1 MTDRLVS
8 YDPRTRQPVGEVA
21 VTSPA
26 EMPAAVER
34 SRKAFEVWSALPFS
48 ERKRLLIA
56 FKKTV
61 LARGEEIAEVVSAET
76 GKPVVDAYPLDVL
89 TALSVIDHYARKAHK
104 YLRPRR
110 AGTWPYISTKAWTT
124 YQPRGV
130 AGVISPWNYPFFL
143 SMIPAV
149 TALAAGCSV
158 VLKPSEKTPLTG
170 QLIGDLATSAGL
182 PPDLVQVVQG
192 EGDVGQ
198 AVVENVDV
206 VAFIGSTAVGRKVA
220 ETAARR
226 LIPAILELGGN
237 DPIVVLEDAN
247 LRQAARAAVW
257 SGMLNGG
264 QTCVSVERVYVVDQV
279 HDRFME
285 ELGTAMK
292 GVQVGGDSSRDIG
305 PMIDRRQAEMVTGL
319 VDDAVAH
326 GARVIHGG
334 RSVESEG
341 GYYYEPT
348 ILADVEHAMPIMQDE
363 TFGPVLAVVRVP
375 DEETAI
381 GLANDSRFGLHA
393 TVWSKDRDRA
403 SRVASR
409 LRSGTVAINDAAV
422 NFVMPTLPFGGIGE
436 SGVGVAFGAEGIR
449 SYCVAQGV
457 TAARFRIPTTAILGA
472 RFPRRRGLAYWKT
485 LARALFRW

>member
-1 MTDRLVS
+1 
-8 YDPRTRQPVGEVA
+8 
-21 VTSPA
+21 
-26 EMPAAVER
+26 
-34 SRKAFEVWSALPFS
+34 
-48 ERKRLLIA
+48 
-56 FKKTV
+56 
-61 LARGEEIAEVVSAET
+61 
-76 GKPVVDAYPLDVL
+76 
-89 TALSVIDHYARKAHK
+89 
-104 YLRPRR
+104 
-110 AGTWPYISTKAWTT
+110 
-124 YQPRGV
+124 
-130 AGVISPWNYPFFL
+130 
-143 SMIPAV
+143 
-149 TALAAGCSV
+149 

-305 PMIDRRQAEMVTGL
+305 PMIDRRQAE
-319 VDDAVAH
+319 
-326 GARVIHGG
+326 
-334 RSVESEG
+334 
-341 GYYYEPT
+341 
-348 ILADVEHAMPIMQDE
+348 
-363 TFGPVLAVVRVP
+363 
-375 DEETAI
+375 
-381 GLANDSRFGLHA
+381 
-393 TVWSKDRDRA
+393 W
-403 SRVASR
+403 
-409 LRSGTVAINDAAV
+409 
-422 NFVMPTLPFGGIGE
+422 
-436 SGVGVAFGAEGIR
+436 
-449 SYCVAQGV
+449 
-457 TAARFRIPTTAILGA
+457 
-472 RFPRRRGLAYWKT
+472 
-485 LARALFRW
+485 